1 MIWCYIHTI
10 DLKLGCNLKKR
21 FRLGSHS
28 LHVNSSC
35 FIHSDT
41 NLVNVLD
48 FLWSLVVM
56 LLWNPHKMCVTW
68 GWKGVF
74 GILLRFIKQESL
86 VCILLGTFACH
97 IFLFSLF
104 TCYFD
109 FHLLVIFKHNINYF
123 LRVRKGTQF
132 KLQHTLSH
140 Q

>member
-10 DLKLGCNLKKR
+10 DLKLGCNLKKG
-21 FRLGSHS
+21 FDLGPIHFMLPSVVSSTVTQIWWMS
-28 LHVNSSC
+28 LTFYGLWLSC
-35 FIHSDT
+35 CCET
-41 NLVNVLD
+41 
-48 FLWSLVVM
+48 
-56 LLWNPHKMCVTW
+56 HKMCVTW

-86 VCILLGTFACH
+86 VCILLGTFPCH